1 MKKEKRTENYDNYLD
16 YDEDDDLNPFV
27 DVLLHAAFLLGII
40 ALMAGLL
47 FICWVVKG

>member
-1 MKKEKRTENYDNYLD
+1 MKTKKRTEDYDSHLG

-27 DVLLHAAFLLGII
+27 DVLLHAAFLLVII